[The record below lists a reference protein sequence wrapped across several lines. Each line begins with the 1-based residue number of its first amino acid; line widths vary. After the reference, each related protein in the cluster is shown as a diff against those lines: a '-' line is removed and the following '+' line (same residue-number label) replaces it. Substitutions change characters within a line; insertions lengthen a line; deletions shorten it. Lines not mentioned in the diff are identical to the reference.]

1 MPTDFSTHRALQ
13 GAGPCSYLLKLANG
27 SRAGGGVLA
36 HTHRGVALV
45 QLTHL
50 AMFAV
55 VILAGVWRTEHS
67 VSSPDGTAP
76 YTTDGNLG
84 LTTFG
89 HTRLPTPEIWTS
101 PNSLCSV
108 MEFRKAIDSVWG
120 LEIQFEVR
128 TRPFP
133 EG

>member
-1 MPTDFSTHRALQ
+1 M
-13 GAGPCSYLLKLANG
+13 
-27 SRAGGGVLA
+27 
-36 HTHRGVALV
+36 
-45 QLTHL
+45 
-50 AMFAV
+50 
-55 VILAGVWRTEHS
+55 S
-67 VSSPDGTAP
+67 VHQDGTAP

-89 HTRLPTPEIWTS
+89 CTRLPTPEIWAS

-128 TRPFP
+128 TRPFS